1 MDLYFECVFFGKK
14 LKTDKINAVKGSAVI
29 DQEFWIPIHLP
40 LTLSRLV
47 ITCKDFDAVVNDD
60 IAGSMV
66 FSINDLLEQGTKEG
80 GLMYWHNLLGAPLDV
95 TGAHTD
101 LMNKNPEFASQ
112 WHGRILIQIV
122 VEDIKTPK
130 MKV

>member
-1 MDLYFECVFFGKK
+1 
-14 LKTDKINAVKGSAVI
+14 
-29 DQEFWIPIHLP
+29 
-40 LTLSRLV
+40 
-47 ITCKDFDAVVNDD
+47 
-60 IAGSMV
+60 
-66 FSINDLLEQGTKEG
+66 
-80 GLMYWHNLLGAPLDV
+80 MYWHNLLGAPLDV